1 MRILLAL
8 ALAAAP
14 ASETRIPER
23 DLAIAAALRDQAL
36 AGSSAYALAESL
48 VREVG
53 HRLAGSENDAR
64 GVEWALRTME
74 RLGFDRV
81 WTEPVEYP
89 VWSREREEA
98 EVLAPKALPLAIAAL
113 GGSVPTPP
121 EGLIGEIVAF
131 ADFAELRAAPPGSLE
146 GKIAFVTRR
155 MERARDGSGYGP
167 VVAARVAG
175 ASVAAEKGAIAF
187 LMRSAGTRDSDRP
200 HTGNLRYG
208 EGITRIPAAAL
219 ANAHADRLEALLA
232 QGPVTVRLRIAAR
245 ERGLYQGANVIGEL
259 TGRMQPEEV
268 VALGAHLDSWDLGE
282 GALDDAA
289 GVGIVLAAAKLIAE
303 QPERPRRSIRVVLF
317 AAEEIGL
324 YGARAYAERHREAVA
339 RHVLVG
345 ESDFGGG
352 RIYQLDAAVKPEAR
366 AAMAQMQKVL
376 EPLGIALGRED
387 AGGGPDFGPLRRL
400 GAAAVDLRQDGTY
413 YFDYHHTV
421 DDTLD
426 KLVPGDLDQNVAAWA
441 ALAWMAANA
450 EGDFGSGSL
459 PERAAP
465 PMIQEAR
472 PAPP

>member
-1 MRILLAL
+1 MRLLGIFL
-8 ALAAAP
+8 LAAA
-14 ASETRIPER
+14 AAETRIPKA
-23 DLAIAAALRDQAL
+23 DLATAAALRDQAL
-36 AGSSAYALAESL
+36 QGSRAFAIAESL

-64 GVEWALRTME
+64 GVAWALRTLSE
-74 RLGFDRV
+74 LGFDRV

-89 VWSREREEA
+89 VWTREHEEA
-98 EVLAPKALPLAIAAL
+98 NVLSPESFPLAIAAL

-121 EGLIGEIVAF
+121 EGLAGEVVAF
-131 ADFAELRAAPPGSLE
+131 PDFAALRAAEPGSLA
-146 GKIAFVTRR
+146 GKIAYVARR

-167 VVAARVAG
+167 VVAARVTG

-187 LMRSAGTRDSDRP
+187 LMRSAGTRDSERP

-208 EGITRIPAAAL
+208 EGVTRIPAAAL

-232 QGPVTVRLRIAAR
+232 RGPVAVQLRIAAR
-245 ERGLYQGANVIGEL
+245 ERGLHQGANVIGEL
-259 TGRMQPEEV
+259 TGRERPDEL

-289 GVGIVLAAAKLIAE
+289 GVGIVLAAARLIAE
-303 QPERPRRSIRVVLF
+303 QPKRPRRSIRVVLF

-366 AAMAQMQKVL
+366 AAVLAMQGVL
-376 EPLGIALGRED
+376 APLGIALGRDD

-426 KLVPGDLDQNVAAWA
+426 KLVPADLDQNVAAWA

-450 EGDFGSGSL
+450 EVDFGSGSL
-459 PERAAP
+459 PERPGQGMLQEAP
-465 PMIQEAR
+465 PAR
-472 PAPP
+472 P